1 MPVSRKT
8 LLNANLISADHV
20 GWQTG
25 CQLLLIQLL
34 VIRLRPP
41 IPVCIRRCFRQV
53 AGPLA
58 TLSLSENTL
67 AVSSKLLIKNYY
79 SDIIF
84 QHALIWRAC
93 HRSHT
98 AIKRG
103 RLLRGPVTLVN
114 IRM

>member
-41 IPVCIRRCFRQV
+41 NPVCIQRCFRKV
-53 AGPLA
+53 GGPLA

-67 AVSSKLLIKNYY
+67 AISSKLLIQNYY
-79 SDIIF
+79 SEISF
-84 QHALIWRAC
+84 QHALIWRAY
-93 HRSHT
+93 HRSHI
-98 AIKRG
+98 AIESG
-103 RLLRGPVTLVN
+103 RLLRGAVTVFN
-114 IRM
+114 IPM